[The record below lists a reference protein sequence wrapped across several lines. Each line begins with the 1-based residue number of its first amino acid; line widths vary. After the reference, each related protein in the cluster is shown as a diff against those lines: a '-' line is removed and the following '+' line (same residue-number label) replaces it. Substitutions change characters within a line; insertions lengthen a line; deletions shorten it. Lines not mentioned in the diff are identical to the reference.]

1 MPRRLSP
8 SPQGRPCCCS
18 YRCGSIALAVHHL
31 SVGCMDCGQQHDAAD
46 YPQARTRYDTFL
58 CPSRAVLHS
67 PHLHSSLFLRTERG
81 GDVPGGVGHADLL
94 PRHSID
100 LRGAGGDEEEG
111 GGTTATA
118 AILKFLRPYSIFTG
132 AIGCRFTLSRGAA
145 WYSMRPKSICL
156 KSMLL
161 IVLLYMVR

>member
-1 MPRRLSP
+1 MRIQLWCRAVCQSAPRILVLCEGRLFLFAGLCGGRYGICRGDCLHL
-8 SPQGRPCCCS
+8 PQGRPCCCS

-58 CPSRAVLHS
+58 CPSRAVLHP

-118 AILKFLRPYSIFTG
+118 TSTS
-132 AIGCRFTLSRGAA
+132 GCRAR
-145 WYSMRPKSICL
+145 
-156 KSMLL
+156 
-161 IVLLYMVR
+161 

>member
-1 MPRRLSP
+1 MRIQLWCRAVCQSAPRILVLCEGRLFFLLVCAVAGMGYAEEIVSIFRK
-8 SPQGRPCCCS
+8 GRPCCCS
-18 YRCGSIALAVHHL
+18 YRCGSIALAVHHP

-58 CPSRAVLHS
+58 SPVKGCSSS

-100 LRGAGGDEEEG
+100 LR
-111 GGTTATA
+111 
-118 AILKFLRPYSIFTG
+118 
-132 AIGCRFTLSRGAA
+132 
-145 WYSMRPKSICL
+145 
-156 KSMLL
+156 
-161 IVLLYMVR
+161 VLAEMKRKEAEQLQQRQS